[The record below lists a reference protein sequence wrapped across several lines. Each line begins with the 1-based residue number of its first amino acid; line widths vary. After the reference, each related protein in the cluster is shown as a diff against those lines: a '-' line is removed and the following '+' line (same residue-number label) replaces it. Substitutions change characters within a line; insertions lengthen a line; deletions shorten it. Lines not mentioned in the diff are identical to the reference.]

1 MMSLNNRVIYFGVTN
16 NLIRRVF
23 EHKNKTTE
31 SFTQRYNVVKLVYF
45 EIADTPQSV
54 INREKQIKGGSR
66 KKKLELIKDFNPDL
80 KDLYAEL
87 L

>member
-1 MMSLNNRVIYFGVTN
+1 MSLNNRVIYFGVTN